1 MTFSTRTLSLKPCK
15 IQGFLLEPHQMHW
28 TQLHLYYMAPVR
40 ETAFV
45 DLRIVLLLFETFVF
59 LCVVQQTGKALVLK
73 QWGQGADKALS
84 KQFPGCQEVSWAHS
98 GPCTQSPMS
107 AMSPENLLCNFKIC
121 LPFPGRVLL
130 SHLGKHFHWLPS
142 PYWKICKMFAYFWQW
157 F

>member
-1 MTFSTRTLSLKPCK
+1 MQDTGLLVRASPNALNTASSLLYGSCQGNSICWFKNSSSTIWNFCISLC
-15 IQGFLLEPHQMHW
+15 
-28 TQLHLYYMAPVR
+28 
-40 ETAFV
+40 
-45 DLRIVLLLFETFVF
+45 
-59 LCVVQQTGKALVLK
+59 CVQQTGKALVLK